1 MRFVGLD
8 LLRGIAAFGIVGC
21 HLLLMSRTECAWRLT
36 SLCDMNVAI
45 FAALSGYVMAFE
57 KWNGWGQ
64 YVKKRAIRILPTYL
78 VWSVVF
84 LFFSAAFQFISEG
97 KVNPRYGDIKWWCDV
112 FVWGAS
118 ATHLWFLSTLFYAQV
133 LLSLFFKRW
142 PGRHWIALSLVLIM
156 ATVFSNNTY
165 VTYQVRLLG
174 FLMLGSGLASFKQ
187 DSLVCYRWPILLVA
201 AILLVAYCA
210 AYSLHVGYLK
220 DWMTVGPVLLA
231 FVAFSG
237 SISGKFAAV
246 GTFLGATSMGVYLI
260 HPLFTKAFGLIVA
273 RLFPQ
278 PYGVGA
284 VLFDWVMSWL
294 AALLLTVVFLR
305 IPKISRVMK

>member
-21 HLLLMSRTECAWRLT
+21 HLLLMSRTKCGWLLT
-36 SLCDMNVAI
+36 GLCDMNVAI

-57 KWNGWGQ
+57 KWNGWRQ

-97 KVNPRYGDIKWWCDV
+97 KVNSRYGDIKWWCDV

-133 LLSLFFKRW
+133 LSSLFFKRW
-142 PGRHWIALSLVLIM
+142 PGRHWIVLSIVLIM

-174 FLMLGSGLASFKQ
+174 FLMLGFGLASFKQ
-187 DSLVCYRWPILLVA
+187 DRLVYYRWPISLAA
-201 AILLVAYCA
+201 AILLAVHCA
-210 AYSLHVGYLK
+210 AYALHVGYLK

-278 PYGVGA
+278 PYGAGA